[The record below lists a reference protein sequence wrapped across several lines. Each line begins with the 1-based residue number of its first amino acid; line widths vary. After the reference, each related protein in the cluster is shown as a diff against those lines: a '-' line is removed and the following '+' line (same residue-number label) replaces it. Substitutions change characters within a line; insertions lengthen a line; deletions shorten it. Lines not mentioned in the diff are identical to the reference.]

1 MQVRTQTFMTHMFI
15 AMLMKTAMLLQHIGT
30 IFIFF
35 LQNAYNKSDL
45 DKVDLIITFY
55 LMIDHLANM
64 QSRHLRYTYSQR
76 RDKWLLCIFS

>member
-1 MQVRTQTFMTHMFI
+1 MTHMFI

-30 IFIFF
+30 IFISYDF
-35 LQNAYNKSDL
+35 LLPNAYNKSDL